1 MEVKDIKN
9 PKFLKDLDY
18 NELESLSKDIRT
30 FLIENVSKTGGH
42 LSSNLGV
49 VELTMALHR
58 NFNLPKDKIIFD
70 VGHQAYVHK
79 ILTGRAKEFITLRQ
93 FNGLSGFQKRE
104 ESKYDNYEA
113 GHSST
118 SLSAALG
125 FALARDKKREKNH
138 VVAVIGDGSIG
149 NGLSYEALNHIGDT
163 NTRLIVILNDN
174 EMSISKNVGALHNT
188 LDKIRSTSKYHKTMQ
203 DTKSVLNKSV
213 FLGKYLYKGVK
224 YLKES
229 FKKIYMKEGYLF
241 EELGLNYYGPI
252 NGHDFKEL
260 DKYLEMAKNETQPV
274 LLHVITKKGKGYRY
288 AEEDKVGLWHGVGP
302 FDIETGKFKAKND
315 GKISW
320 SDIITKHL
328 INLAKKDKKIMV
340 ITPAMANGSKL
351 NHFKELYPERF
362 IDVGIAEE
370 HALVLANA
378 ISLEGEKPF
387 VSIYSTFLQRGYDEI
402 AQDIARMQG
411 HVVIG
416 IDRAG
421 IVGEDGETHQGIYD
435 IALLN
440 NIPNLVIMA
449 PSDEAMAG
457 DMLYTAFKVKGPVA
471 IRYSKDRIEEQES
484 LYHSLE
490 LGKWEVSGYPE
501 KVINDGYIISYGD
514 FYNRAL
520 EIRDELKKKNIY
532 LKVVNAMFI
541 KPMDY
546 VVLKEIV
553 KQKKPVFVYEEVTS
567 IGSLGSEIAKY
578 LLECEFKSV
587 FYDYAIKD
595 EFIKQVKKEEVIK
608 FLKLDNGS
616 IIKDIE
622 KRLNNANRSKN
633 S

>member
-1 MEVKDIKN
+1 MDVKDIKN
-9 PKFLKDLDY
+9 PKFLKDLGY
-18 NELESLSKDIRT
+18 KELESLSKDIRT

-79 ILTGRAKEFITLRQ
+79 ILTGRAKEFVTLRQ

-125 FALARDKKREKNH
+125 FALARDKKGENNH

-203 DTKSVLNKSV
+203 DTKSVLNKSA

-274 LLHVITKKGKGYRY
+274 LLHVITKKGKGYKY

-328 INLAKKDKKIMV
+328 INLAKKDKKIMA

-440 NIPNLVIMA
+440 NIPNMVIMA
-449 PSDEAMAG
+449 PSDGAMAG

-471 IRYSKDRIEEQES
+471 IRYSKDRIKEQES
-484 LYHSLE
+484 FYHLLE

-501 KVINDGYIISYGD
+501 KIINDGYIISYGD
-514 FYNRAL
+514 FYKRAL
-520 EIRDELKKKNIY
+520 EIRDDLKKKNIY

-546 VVLKEIV
+546 GVLKEIV

-578 LLECEFKSV
+578 LLECEFRSI

-595 EFIKQVKKEEVIK
+595 EFIKQGKKEEVIK